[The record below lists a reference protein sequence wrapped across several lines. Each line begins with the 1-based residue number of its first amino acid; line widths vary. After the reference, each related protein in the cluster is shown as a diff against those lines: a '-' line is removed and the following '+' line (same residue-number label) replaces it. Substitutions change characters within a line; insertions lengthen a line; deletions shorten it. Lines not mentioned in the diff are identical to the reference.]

1 MCNKE
6 ERRDG
11 KKCCVW
17 KISRIKQYIYT
28 QETHNKNLKID
39 MGFYEFN
46 SIQSK
51 ILTYT
56 PQTFIRLPHICYII
70 KKAYATPENEH
81 RKMIRSSVNLIDN
94 VTSNNS

>member
-1 MCNKE
+1 MCVQQRRATRWKKMLCLENFENK
-6 ERRDG
+6 
-11 KKCCVW
+11 
-17 KISRIKQYIYT
+17 IIYT

-39 MGFYEFN
+39 MGFFGFN